1 MAGLSIASMVLQGIG
16 DLIKG
21 FNGTDEVKDVSNGFA
36 SALQGLATRGDNYNK
51 FYLPLSFDRISISL
65 VWGFGVEGLECGCR
79 VLRTHTCY
87 K

>member
-21 FNGTDEVKDVSNGFA
+21 FNGTDEVKDVCNGFA

-51 FYLPLSFDRISISL
+51 L
-65 VWGFGVEGLECGCR
+65 
-79 VLRTHTCY
+79 
-87 K
+87 